1 MLTILLKFKD
11 KLLKTIEIDKDV
23 ITIGRI
29 ASNDIQ
35 IDNLSVSKNHAEIT
49 NTNAGYVIKDLDST
63 NGTFVNEEAVSSAAL
78 NHEDIVTVGKHN
90 LVILHEKLHSVTPAD
105 SQESTKD
112 TMLLTTEK
120 HLEML
125 KRQKKGKK

>member
-1 MLTILLKFKD
+1 MLTILLKFKE

-29 ASNDIQ
+29 ANNDIQ
-35 IDNLSVSKNHAEIT
+35 IDNLSVSKNHAKIT
-49 NTNAGYVIKDLDST
+49 RTDAGYAIKDLDST
-63 NGTFVNEEAVSSAAL
+63 NGTFVNEKAVSAAAL
-78 NHEDIVTVGKHN
+78 NHEDVVTVGKHN
-90 LVILHEKLHSVTPAD
+90 LLILFEKIHALEPAAT
-105 SQESTKD
+105 QQSTKD

-125 KRQKKGKK
+125 KKQKKDKS

>member
-11 KLLKTIEIDKDV
+11 KLIKTIEIDKDE

-29 ASNDIQ
+29 AVCDIQ
-35 IDNLSVSKNHAEIT
+35 IDNLSVSKTHAKIT
-49 NTNAGYVIKDLDST
+49 KTEAGYTIEDLAST
-63 NGTFVNEEAVSSAAL
+63 NGTFVNEEAISRAAL
-78 NHEDIVTVGKHN
+78 NHEDVVTIGKHN
-90 LVILHEKLHSVTPAD
+90 LVILFEKIQALDAAAT
-105 SQESTKD
+105 QENTKD

-125 KRQKKGKK
+125 KKQKKSKQ

>member
-1 MLTILLKFKD
+1 MLTILLKFKE
-11 KLLKTIEIDKDV
+11 KLLKTVEIDKDV

-29 ASNDIQ
+29 ASNDLP
-35 IDNLSVSKNHAEIT
+35 IDNLSVSKNHAKIVKT
-49 NTNAGYVIKDLDST
+49 DTGYTIKDLDST
-63 NGTFVNEEAVSSAAL
+63 NGTFVNEKAVSAAAL
-78 NHEDIVTVGKHN
+78 NHEDVVTIRKHS
-90 LVILHEKLHSVTPAD
+90 LVILFEKMHSLEPAT

-125 KRQKKGKK
+125 KKQKKDKK